1 MNDDQRYAAA
11 LGLLST
17 TLLWEPVRYPVLEVV
32 SHPVSMIVGSA
43 AFVYLFM
50 KEMPLT
56 AIVLFGAGLYLFREW
71 STYTKTPSRQLYLDK
86 EADDIRFKAGYSVDL
101 QSANKTLGFDAP
113 SMLQGPIPHS
123 EPLLTYPPSSETL
136 RELSG

>member
-1 MNDDQRYAAA
+1 MNDDARFAAA

-17 TLLWEPVRYPVLEVV
+17 TLLWEPVRYPVFEVV

-43 AFVYLFM
+43 TLVYLFM

-71 STYTKTPSRQLYLDK
+71 STYTKTPARQKYVDSV
-86 EADDIRFKAGYSVDL
+86 ADDIRFQSAYSVDL
-101 QSANKTLGFDAP
+101 QSANKILGFDAP
-113 SMLQGPIPHS
+113 SMLQPPIPFS
-123 EPLLTYPPSSETL
+123 EPLLTYPPSDETL